1 MPILGVV
8 ASSTRQ
14 GQVVADTGAMFPLG
28 MVQVGA
34 GGAADITF
42 SSIPSTYKH
51 LQIRGIAYGA
61 NSGNL
66 YGRFNGDTGNNYA
79 RHFIYGDGTSAV
91 AGADPSVNYFNI
103 GLMSNTGNNFAPAVV
118 DILDYTSLT
127 KNKTT
132 KSLTAYDLNGSGLLV
147 FYSGA
152 YFINNTAISSIR
164 IFPQTGTFSQYTQFA
179 LYGIKGA

>member
-1 MPILGVV
+1 MPILGIV
-8 ASSTRQ
+8 ASGKTASTISTNSYESIST
-14 GQVVADTGAMFPLG
+14 VT
-28 MVQVGA
+28 VGS

-66 YGRFNGDTGNNYA
+66 YGRFNGDTASNYA
-79 RHFIYGDGTSAV
+79 RHFFYGDGTSAV
-91 AGADPSVNYFNI
+91 AGYDNAVNYFNI

-118 DILDYTSLT
+118 DILDYTSVT

-132 KSLTAYDLNGSGLLV
+132 RALTGYDLNGSGLFV

-164 IFPQTGTFSQYTQFA
+164 IFPQTGTFSQYTRFA
-179 LYGIKGA
+179 LYGIKD